1 MSSSRLATA
10 MYHFNEIAANGQTA
24 KYVKGKANEAYYTS
38 LFANKLCMM
47 ICKCC
52 AK

>member
-24 KYVKGKANEAYYTS
+24 KYVKRKGKWS
-38 LFANKLCMM
+38 LLHVFIPKQIVYDDL
-47 ICKCC
+47 
-52 AK
+52 